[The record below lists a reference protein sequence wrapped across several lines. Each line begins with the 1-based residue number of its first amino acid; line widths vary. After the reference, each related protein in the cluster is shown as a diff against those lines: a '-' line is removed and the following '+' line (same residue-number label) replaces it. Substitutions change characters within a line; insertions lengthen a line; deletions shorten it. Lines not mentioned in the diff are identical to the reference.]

1 MQAVKDDEYGEY
13 TLETGDIV
21 ITDWEGDGFFSPYVI
36 PEASPRNDDEAMA
49 NISSSIE
56 SELEFKVIRVEWDVS
71 NDVYHVV
78 PKDRYIYDDS

>member
-13 TLETGDIV
+13 TLETGDIL

-49 NISSSIE
+49 NISSSIKN
-56 SELEFKVIRVEWDVS
+56 ELGIRVTGVEWDIS

-78 PKDRYIYDDS
+78 PKNRYIDNDS